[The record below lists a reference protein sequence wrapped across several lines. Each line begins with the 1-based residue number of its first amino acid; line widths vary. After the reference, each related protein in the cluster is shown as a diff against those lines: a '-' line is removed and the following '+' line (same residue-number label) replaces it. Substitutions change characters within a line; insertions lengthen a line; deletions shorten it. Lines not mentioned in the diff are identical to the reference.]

1 MKVKNLHEQP
11 HFLKTLSIGLVGYL
25 QNVKKPATIPK
36 SSYISRNKIVK
47 NLSVEG

>member
-25 QNVKKPATIPK
+25 QNVKN
-36 SSYISRNKIVK
+36 RR
-47 NLSVEG
+47 LSQSQVIYQEIK